1 MSSAGLPVPGDVIAG
16 KYEIERVLGSGGM
29 GIVLA
34 ARHKQLGQRVAI
46 KLLHG
51 EAAADSSAATR
62 FLREARSAVALASE
76 HVTRV
81 LDVGELENGAP
92 FMVMEY
98 LAGVDLAEV
107 LDKSGPL
114 EIPYAVGAVLQ
125 ACEAIAEAHS
135 IGIVHRDL
143 KPANLFVTQRV
154 GGTPLIKVLD
164 FGISKMTGTDSL
176 SAGQSLTA
184 SGSLMGSP
192 CYMSP
197 EQVRSAKTVDPR
209 SDIWA
214 LGVILYELLTA
225 VRPFLGD
232 TLGETFAKILSEP
245 HTPIREVR
253 PEVPEGLAT
262 IIGLCLERRLDRRL
276 QSVAALATSLAPF
289 APADAIPLVERI
301 SRISKSATRAVASR
315 ASSDTMTVP
324 PTAVPT
330 PGSGSTEAQHVE
342 TSPAWLTS
350 GAKRPAS
357 SSRGMLIGLAVAA
370 LGAVAVGAIGWRAL
384 RVTSVAEAKASHS
397 VASSSPGARPME
409 TPQPAPSPEPAAL
422 AESANMAGEPSAVA
436 DAGPFRAATEASS
449 SRHPPTL
456 GSARPAISSALGPK
470 RAVAPVPA
478 TPPGNKSSYENF

>member
-1 MSSAGLPVPGDVIAG
+1 MSSGEQGKGSVSPGQDHSVVQTPNGRNLGVPGPGSVIAG
-16 KYEIERVLGSGGM
+16 KYEVERVLGSGGM

-81 LDVGELENGAP
+81 LDVGELESGAP

-107 LDKSGPL
+107 LRKSGPL

-125 ACEAIAEAHS
+125 AGEAIAEAHS

-164 FGISKMTGTDSL
+164 FGISKMTGSDSL
-176 SAGQSLTA
+176 AAGQSLTA
-184 SGSLMGSP
+184 SGSVMGSP
-192 CYMSP
+192 GYMSP

-214 LGVILYELLTA
+214 LGVILYELLTG

-245 HTPIREVR
+245 HTPIRELR
-253 PEVPEGLAT
+253 PEVPEGLARV
-262 IIGLCLERRLDRRL
+262 IGQCLERRLDRRV

-289 APADAIPLVERI
+289 APADGRTRRRRYWGDWLAG
-301 SRISKSATRAVASR
+301 SKS
-315 ASSDTMTVP
+315 
-324 PTAVPT
+324 
-330 PGSGSTEAQHVE
+330 H
-342 TSPAWLTS
+342 
-350 GAKRPAS
+350 
-357 SSRGMLIGLAVAA
+357 IG
-370 LGAVAVGAIGWRAL
+370 
-384 RVTSVAEAKASHS
+384 
-397 VASSSPGARPME
+397 
-409 TPQPAPSPEPAAL
+409 Q
-422 AESANMAGEPSAVA
+422 
-436 DAGPFRAATEASS
+436 
-449 SRHPPTL
+449 
-456 GSARPAISSALGPK
+456 
-470 RAVAPVPA
+470 
-478 TPPGNKSSYENF
+478 